1 MVYITGLNASLD
13 KGHVFCES
21 LQAFRDALFPD
32 NPNWSMQ
39 ARYLEK
45 YRQRTGWGWYPKDQ
59 QSILELSMEQVLF
72 VE

>member
-32 NPNWSMQ
+32 NPN
-39 ARYLEK
+39 
-45 YRQRTGWGWYPKDQ
+45 
-59 QSILELSMEQVLF
+59 
-72 VE
+72 